1 MFLIA
6 YVMVESEP
14 KDLWSWFLS
23 ILIEDIG
30 SIDER
35 AWTFMSDYQIVK
47 YPKKKKNLLFKCVL
61 MCFFFFFVGLY

>member
-47 YPKKKKNLLFKCVL
+47 YPKKKKNLLV
-61 MCFFFFFVGLY
+61 